1 MPNNTIMKY
10 LVSYL
15 IIFLLGGQGYC
26 TLEMLW
32 RGRTHYSMFFAGG
45 LALSFL
51 VFIGLEM
58 KGAPILLKCIAGA
71 AVITLIELLFGWI
84 FNIKYQ
90 MNVWDYSKMPL
101 NLAGQICLPYS
112 AAWFLLS
119 FVMFKWVIKDDFYMR
134 FF

>member
-1 MPNNTIMKY
+1 MKY

-26 TLEMLW
+26 TLEIIW

-45 LALSFL
+45 LALSCL
-51 VFIGLEM
+51 VFLGLQM
-58 KGAPILLKCIAGA
+58 NKAPIVQKCIIGA
-71 AVITLIELLFGWI
+71 VIITLIELLFGYI

-90 MNVWDYSKMPL
+90 MGVWDYSNMPL
-101 NLAGQICLPYS
+101 NFAGQICLPYS
-112 AAWFLLS
+112 LAWLFLCFIL
-119 FVMFKWVIKDDFYMR
+119 FKWVIKDDFYTR